1 MRKRYYIAYG
11 SNLSTGQ
18 MRYRTPDAKIAG
30 TAVLTGWQLLF
41 RVHATIEP
49 NPEKNTPVLVWEISE
64 QDEKNL
70 DRYEGY
76 PVYYRKREL
85 PVEVFPLGGGEPVN
99 LTAMVYLM
107 ADGHPLREP
116 SEGYYQ
122 VLADGYRDF
131 HFPMHILEQA
141 LRESRKKI
149 RVTCYGR
156 TEEWDSRGVAMAF
169 YKRAM
174 ACSEGSEQSR
184 YTRIYLQLATG
195 KNECTDEEEYD
206 EDSH

>member
-1 MRKRYYIAYG
+1 MLI
-11 SNLSTGQ
+11 
-18 MRYRTPDAKIAG
+18 
-30 TAVLTGWQLLF
+30 
-41 RVHATIEP
+41 
-49 NPEKNTPVLVWEISE
+49 WEISE

-85 PVEVFPLGGGEPVN
+85 PVEVFPIGGGEPVK

-141 LRESRKKI
+141 LADTIGREEAIRWLGECSLTIPERKEKTHA
-149 RVTCYGR
+149 V
-156 TEEWDSRGVAMAF
+156 S
-169 YKRAM
+169 
-174 ACSEGSEQSR
+174 
-184 YTRIYLQLATG
+184 L
-195 KNECTDEEEYD
+195 
-206 EDSH
+206 

>member
-1 MRKRYYIAYG
+1 MSKRYYIAYG

-30 TAVLTGWQLLF
+30 TAILTGWQLLF
-41 RVHATIEP
+41 RAMLRLNRIRKKTHRCWYR
-49 NPEKNTPVLVWEISE
+49 KISE

-85 PVEVFPLGGGEPVN
+85 PVEVFPIGGGEPVN

-116 SEGYYQ
+116 SEGY
-122 VLADGYRDF
+122 LPGAGRRIPA
-131 HFPMHILEQA
+131 FPFPDAHP
-141 LRESRKKI
+141 
-149 RVTCYGR
+149 
-156 TEEWDSRGVAMAF
+156 
-169 YKRAM
+169 
-174 ACSEGSEQSR
+174 
-184 YTRIYLQLATG
+184 
-195 KNECTDEEEYD
+195 
-206 EDSH
+206 